1 MLFAVGTK
9 VRLKNTGDEGV
20 ITERLSD
27 DMFKVYLPEM
37 DMDIPTFESNLIR
50 LDKSSGKSNA
60 HFVKGKQAVVPPK
73 PLPIPIDTQ
82 YTLLSNQ
89 GMLLAFDPQYDTE
102 KIITHF
108 NIYLINA
115 THSAVLFS
123 FDLNFND
130 QPPTIKVNAKLEQVS
145 LYPLGT
151 MQYQQLNDAP
161 TIQLSCWRITT
172 QGTESE
178 IKKILR
184 LKPKTFFSTILTAP
198 LLNKPT
204 YLFSL
209 IRDLKQEN
217 VEKPKKESEDL
228 VLYTKKNIAKNNKS
242 LKHNTLKPHEVKEYA
257 EFIPEIDLH
266 IEQLVT
272 NAVKLDKADI
282 LRTQLKHFDFFLEK
296 AVRLGVE
303 KIFIIHGVGTGK
315 LKESITNRLIRHPY
329 VSTFKNEYHPRYGW
343 GATEATLEA

>member
-27 DMFKVYLPEM
+27 DMFTVYLPKM

-50 LDKSSGKSNA
+50 LDKNSGQSNA

-73 PLPIPIDTQ
+73 PLHVPIDTQ
-82 YTLLSNQ
+82 YTLLSSQ
-89 GMLLAFDPQYDTE
+89 GILLAFDPQYDTE

-115 THSAVLFS
+115 THSEVLFS
-123 FDLNFND
+123 FELNFNE
-130 QPPTIKVNAKLEQVS
+130 QPPTLKANAKLDHVS

-151 MQYQQLNDAP
+151 IQYQQLNDAP
-161 TIQLSCWRITT
+161 TVQLSCWRITT
-172 QGTESE
+172 QGTEHE
-178 IKKILR
+178 IKKTLR
-184 LKPKTFFSTILTAP
+184 LKPKTFFSTMLTAP

-209 IRDLKQEN
+209 IEDLKKEAI
-217 VEKPKKESEDL
+217 EKPKKETEDL
-228 VLYTKKNIAKNNKS
+228 VLYTKKNIAKNSKS
-242 LKHNTLKPHEVKEYA
+242 LKHDVLKPNEVKEYA
-257 EFIPEIDLH
+257 EFVPEIDLH

-272 NAVKLDKADI
+272 NVGKMDKADI

-315 LKESITNRLIRHPY
+315 LKESIASRLIRHPY
-329 VSTFKNEYHPRYGW
+329 VTTFKNEYHPRYGW
-343 GATEATLEA
+343 GATEAILEA